1 MIKVSIRKKLQ
12 LANGPGTLT
21 IDAELPLHAF
31 TALYGPSGAGK
42 TTLLK
47 IIAGLLQPE
56 EGIIEVNG
64 ETWLNT
70 HRKINVPVQ
79 KRSIGFVFQDFAL
92 FPNMTV
98 RENLLYALADR
109 KQDAIIESLLAKVH
123 LKNLA
128 GRKPDVLSGGQ
139 KQRLALARALVRK
152 PQLLL
157 LDEPLSALDDAM
169 RHELQQE
176 LSAFH
181 QEYNLNVLM
190 VSHQLPEIMK
200 LAKYVLHIDDGRL
213 IQAGI
218 PDAVF
223 NVVQNADT
231 LQLIGEVLH
240 IDKHQVKVWVEH
252 TVIGIPA
259 SADTALWKV
268 GDKVTVDCHTHD
280 LRFKKLS

>member
-1 MIKVSIRKKLQ
+1 MIKISVRKKLH
-12 LANGPGTLT
+12 LAHGSSMLSV
-21 IDAELPLHAF
+21 DAELPAQAF

-70 HRKINVPVQ
+70 HRKINMPIQ

-98 RENLLYALADR
+98 RENLLYALPNR
-109 KQDAIIESLLAKVH
+109 KQTDVIESLLTKVH

-128 GRKPDVLSGGQ
+128 NRKPDTLSSGQ
-139 KQRLALARALVRK
+139 KQRVALIRALMRK

-169 RHELQQE
+169 RQHLQQE
-176 LSAFH
+176 LTSFY
-181 QEYNLNVLM
+181 QEYGMNVLI
-190 VSHQLPEIMK
+190 VSHHLPEIIK
-200 LAKYVLHIDDGRL
+200 LSNQVLQLEGGQL
-213 IQAGI
+213 IKAGT
-218 PDAVF
+218 PDMLF
-223 NVVQNADT
+223 NLEQNPDQ
-231 LQLIGEVLH
+231 LQLIGEVLSV
-240 IDKHQVKVWVEH
+240 DEQQVKLWVEH
-252 TVIGIPA
+252 SMISIPL
-259 SADTALWKV
+259 SDNTALWKA
-268 GDKVTVDCHTHD
+268 GDKVTIACHTRD